1 MSRSPAIAEAIED
14 TPQVRS
20 SDGELP
26 DVLVWH
32 SAATDYRRALM
43 RRLPGVRVTAMQP
56 SSRALSSENAGIL
69 LAWTL
74 PESALTQLPSLRWLH
89 ATGAGVEHLIDRPDL
104 AAEVRVTRS
113 LGRFGVQVAEY
124 TLGYLLHLL
133 IGIEGYRR
141 DQDRAL
147 WEKRDRPLLTDMT
160 VGVLGLGSLGGVV
173 AERLSALGVNVL
185 GLCRSGKPRPHVS
198 RVFSPDNWRS
208 MLPLCDALVLT
219 TPLTPQTH
227 GMLDAAALA
236 ALPAG
241 AVLVNVARG
250 ELVDERA
257 LLESVRQGR
266 LRAAVLDVFDREPL
280 PADSPLWTEP
290 RIWVTPHVAAPSEV
304 DLVADEFAINYSR
317 FIDGAPLVNLVDR
330 ERGY

>member
-1 MSRSPAIAEAIED
+1 MVPGLSRAGGPFD
-14 TPQVRS
+14 GQVRAS
-20 SDGELP
+20 PKLSEP
-26 DVLVWH
+26 CDVAH
-32 SAATDYRRALM
+32 GAAHGVRTLKEDVAGAGAFETNASTIAHPVGDP
-43 RRLPGVRVTAMQP
+43 RLPEMAHETRTPCRGHPQGQLAPQSDRKPVARIVWRD
-56 SSRALSSENAGIL
+56 SR
-69 LAWTL
+69 
-74 PESALTQLPSLRWLH
+74 QL
-89 ATGAGVEHLIDRPDL
+89 G
-104 AAEVRVTRS
+104 S
-113 LGRFGVQVAEY
+113 LGHAVAVACRFGVEAEA
-124 TLGYLLHLL
+124 TF
-133 IGIEGYRR
+133 EV
-141 DQDRAL
+141 
-147 WEKRDRPLLTDMT
+147 
-160 VGVLGLGSLGGVV
+160 VGGDVTPSVLGLGSLGGVV